1 MRHFVVEM
9 VQPMLDKAEAD
20 HQIIN
25 MLNNEFESI
34 KSRIETLTFET
45 TKTLK
50 KSVTQ
55 NEF

>member
-1 MRHFVVEM
+1 MRGFIVEM

-20 HQIIN
+20 HQIITT
-25 MLNNEFESI
+25 LNNEFESI